1 MARVLLVED
10 NRTFREAFSNNL
22 AAHFPRLIIDEA
34 ADGEEALE
42 KIRENSP
49 DLIFMDMRL
58 PGKNGLQLTQEI
70 KGTYPKIAIALLTG
84 YDIPEYREAALQK
97 GADWYFVKESL
108 NWQEVETL
116 VNSFGRTE
124 G

>member
-1 MARVLLVED
+1 MPRVLLVED
-10 NRTFREAFSNNL
+10 NRTFREAFFSNL
-22 AAHFPRLIIDEA
+22 ASHFPSLIIDEA

-70 KGTYPKIAIALLTG
+70 KKAYPKMLIALLTG

-97 GADWYFVKESL
+97 GVDWYFVKESL
-108 NWQEVETL
+108 KWQEVETL
-116 VNSFGRTE
+116 VDSLGRTS